1 MKLSSFLFILKKYYF
16 KRLLINKSILKSL
29 SDINYFSSFH
39 FSLMNKFLDKIEKNY
54 LEISISC

>member
-16 KRLLINKSILKSL
+16 KRLLIKSILKSL